1 MTSSITPFT
10 QMLPPDAATRQFPQ
24 LHVPGS
30 ADFLIRSLSKSNTPT
45 DQKTL
50 GLFEM
55 LICVPRDY
63 EEQP

>member
-1 MTSSITPFT
+1 
-10 QMLPPDAATRQFPQ
+10 MLPPDAATRQFPQ